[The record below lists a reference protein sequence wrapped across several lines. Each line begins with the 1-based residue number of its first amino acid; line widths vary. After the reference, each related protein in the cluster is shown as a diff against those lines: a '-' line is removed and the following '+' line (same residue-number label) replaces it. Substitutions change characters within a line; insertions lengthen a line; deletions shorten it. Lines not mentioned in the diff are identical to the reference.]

1 MNNIKVLVTGANGYI
16 GKHVVNTLLDKGFK
30 VIACDFSNTK
40 INAEAN
46 FVNYDVLNNNENK
59 NLYDFFDRPNHVIHL
74 AWQDGFNHY
83 ANSHIDNLL
92 KHYNFLKNMIDSGCT
107 SLSIMGTAHEI
118 GYHEG
123 QISETTPCNPLSYY
137 GIAKNT
143 LRQLIF
149 VYTKDMNISIKW
161 LRAYYIV
168 GDDYNNHSVF
178 TKILQAAQEGKKE
191 FPFVKG
197 TNQYDFIDIKEL
209 AEQIATASTQTK
221 INGIINVCKGEPTSL
236 KDKAEEFI
244 KQEDLDIK
252 LKYGVFPSRK
262 YDSPVIYG
270 NIDKISEIMRA
281 GT

>member
-16 GKHVVNTLLDKGFK
+16 GKHVVDTLLNKGFK

-40 INAEAN
+40 INAKAD
-46 FVNYDVLNNNENK
+46 FINYDILNNSENK
-59 NLYDFFDRPNHVIHL
+59 NLYDFFDRPNHIIHL

-92 KHYNFLKNMIDSGCT
+92 KHYYFLKNMIDGGCT

-123 QISETTPCNPLSYY
+123 QINETTPCNPLSYY

-197 TNQYDFIDIKEL
+197 TNQYDFIDIKDL

-244 KQEDLDIK
+244 KQEGLDIK

-270 NIDKISEIMRA
+270 NIYKISEIMGA
-281 GT
+281 NA